1 MCYITSMSAISLQ
14 DIGLKP
20 SLLRAAERKARQE
33 GKTPPEY
40 LRSLIER
47 DLLASKSFD
56 EILKP
61 VRQGFKTSGLTP
73 DDLDAIVTR
82 ARKDIY
88 RRSKRKPRK

>member
-1 MCYITSMSAISLQ
+1 MSSISLQ

-20 SLLRAAERKARQE
+20 SLLRAAERKVRQE
-33 GKTPPEY
+33 GKTPPQY

-61 VRQGFKTSGLTP
+61 IRQGFKKSGMTE
-73 DDLDAIVTR
+73 DELDALVTR

-88 RRSKRKPRK
+88 RRSKRKPKK